1 MSESVAGTSFAA
13 RSLADIAATLPG
25 ATAVFRRAKLDFCC
39 GGAVSLAEAAAMK
52 GLELPALESDLAEL
66 AVRGLPAELPGET
79 DALIAFIETRYHA
92 AHRAE
97 LPELIRL
104 AKRVEVAHA
113 DHPDAPLGA
122 AALFREIADE
132 LLPHLDK
139 EEQILFPMMRRGG
152 HPMISGPI
160 AVMLAEHEATGEKL
174 HRLEALTHDFTLPES
189 GACPTWKALYGGGRK
204 FADDLMEHIHAENH
218 VLFPRFS

>member
-1 MSESVAGTSFAA
+1 MSEHAASTSFAT
-13 RSLADIAATLPG
+13 RTLADIAANLPG

-39 GGAVSLAEAAAMK
+39 GGEVPLAEAAAAK
-52 GLELPALESDLAEL
+52 GLELAVLESDLA
-66 AVRGLPAELPGET
+66 AVAARSLPSELPQET

-97 LPELIRL
+97 LPELMRL

-113 DHPDAPLGA
+113 DHPEVPHGV
-122 AALFREIADE
+122 AALIGEITDE

-160 AVMLAEHEATGEKL
+160 SVMLAEHEETGEKL
-174 HRLEALTHDFTLPES
+174 HRLEALTRDFTLPVS
-189 GACPTWKALYGGGRK
+189 GACPTWKALYGGLRK